1 MTEEQQPPTPAVESG
16 VFAHSPTFAKLAAA
30 LAKAQANYGDLKAS
44 QVADAEKYVYKYADL
59 AAVLAAVR
67 PALNAAGIALLQGVA
82 MQRPQGSSGLIV
94 LVETRLIDQSGEWLA
109 TTVKLPSG
117 EVAPQ
122 KVGSLVSYLRRY
134 ALLAMVGV
142 AAEDDDGKEAQQ
154 AAPPKRTAPPA
165 PPKTQPAT
173 AQPVKRDT
181 PRPVDATP
189 PAEEPVTPRTIAD
202 PVREDGVRISAKD
215 RGLLFKVAKEQGLN
229 ETQVKQL
236 IFALWGYTS
245 TGAILQGAQF
255 GKLLSAMENPQDH
268 GVTIGNGDLT
278 YDRAKDANPLP
289 GNPDLGGL

>member
-173 AQPVKRDT
+173 AKPVAAPK
-181 PRPVDATP
+181 PVPATP
-189 PAEEPVTPRTIAD
+189 PAEERVEPRVIAD

-278 YDRAKDANPLP
+278 YDRAQDANPLP

>member
-82 MQRPQGSSGLIV
+82 MQRPQGNSGLIV

-173 AQPVKRDT
+173 AKPVAAPK
-181 PRPVDATP
+181 PVNATP
-189 PAEEPVTPRTIAD
+189 EPERVEPRTIAD
-202 PVREDGVRISAKD
+202 PVRPVEGSPITAKD

-255 GKLLSAMENPQDH
+255 GKVLSAMENPQDH

-278 YDRAKDANPLP
+278 YAREQDANPLP

>member
-154 AAPPKRTAPPA
+154 AAPPKPTAPPA

-173 AQPVKRDT
+173 AKPVAAPK
-181 PRPVDATP
+181 PVPATP
-189 PAEEPVTPRTIAD
+189 PAEERVEPRVIAD

-278 YDRAKDANPLP
+278 YDRAQDANPLP

>member
-173 AQPVKRDT
+173 AKPVAAPK
-181 PRPVDATP
+181 PVPATP
-189 PAEEPVTPRTIAD
+189 PAEERVEPRVIAD